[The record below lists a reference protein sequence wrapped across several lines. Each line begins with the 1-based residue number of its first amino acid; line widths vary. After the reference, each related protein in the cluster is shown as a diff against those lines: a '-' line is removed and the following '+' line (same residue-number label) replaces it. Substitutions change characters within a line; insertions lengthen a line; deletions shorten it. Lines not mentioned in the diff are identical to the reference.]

1 MTSTVPQ
8 VFADGKGTLTTPGEE
23 MVINGLVV
31 LQDAIKANNFEKG
44 WRSEDSPQRN
54 VGELCMLIDSETAE
68 AFEAYRNNEPN
79 LWFEYNDSGE
89 KTGPTDYYAD
99 SPVRDHVINGKEL
112 GKPQGMA
119 AELADVIIRVLD
131 MADELDIPVI
141 DAVLFKHKYNQTRS
155 YRHGGKKA

>member
-23 MVINGLVV
+23 MIINGLVV

-68 AFEAYRNNEPN
+68 AFECYRNGEQP
-79 LWFEYNDSGE
+79 LWFKHEGFLEQGRALDES
-89 KTGPTDYYAD
+89 PT
-99 SPVRDHVINGKEL
+99 HEGKL
-112 GKPQGMA
+112 GKPEGIA

-141 DAVLFKHKYNQTRS
+141 DAVLLKHKYNQTRS